1 MYNKC
6 VPNFSEYLLNKLQEY
21 EKQRGQ
27 RTSLDKFAEYLGVS
41 RPLVS
46 YWLKGTIPSL
56 ENVQLLA
63 RKFGPEVYDV
73 LDLPR
78 PNPYLQKITQIFENL
93 SPEHQRKLAEDAE
106 LYKVK
111 NIEEHIQN
119 SSKQRTKRKAD

>member
-1 MYNKC
+1 MYNIS
-6 VPNFSEYLLNKLQEY
+6 VPAFSEYLLNKLQEY

-63 RKFGPEVYDV
+63 KKFGPEVYDV

-78 PNPYLQKITQIFENL
+78 PNPYLQKISEIFEGL

-106 LYKVK
+106 QYKTT
-111 NIEEHIQN
+111 NYAEFIQR
-119 SSKQRTKRKAD
+119 SSEQRKKRKAD

>member
-1 MYNKC
+1 MYNIC
-6 VPNFSEYLLNKLQEY
+6 VTTFSEYLLNKLQEY

-56 ENVQLLA
+56 ENIQLLA

-78 PNPYLQKITQIFENL
+78 PNPYLSKINQVFENL
-93 SPEHQRKLAEDAE
+93 SEDHQRQLAEDAE
-106 LYKVK
+106 RYVIG
-111 NIEEHIQN
+111 NHAERIQK
-119 SSKQRTKRKAD
+119 SSKKRKTAED

>member
-1 MYNKC
+1 M
-6 VPNFSEYLLNKLQEY
+6 PAFSEYLLSKLQEF

-56 ENVQLLA
+56 ENVQILA

-78 PNPYLQKITQIFENL
+78 PNPYLQKINQLFDRLT
-93 SPEHQRKLAEDAE
+93 PEHQRQLAEDAE
-106 LYKVK
+106 RYETK
-111 NIEEHIQN
+111 NAN
-119 SSKQRTKRKAD
+119 AKTTSPKRKTSHTQ